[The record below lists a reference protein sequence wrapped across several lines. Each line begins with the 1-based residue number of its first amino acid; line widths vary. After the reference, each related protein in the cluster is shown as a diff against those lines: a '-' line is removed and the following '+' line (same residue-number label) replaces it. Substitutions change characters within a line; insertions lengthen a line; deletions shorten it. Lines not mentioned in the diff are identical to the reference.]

1 MASPSADRQI
11 HDQII
16 RVIESRIPVSISHLR
31 LEYPQLLN
39 TIDRHLDIG
48 IAPPIHPFPSVKMP
62 TCFTRGLRKLVRVII
77 RAVDHASDRIQVETT
92 MEKLIHPSIIIDR
105 LGYVDFPSTWLATQI
120 GPEGLSHSPHS
131 RPVSR
136 SAIWKLDA
144 GLNQQA
150 RPFAGLEGPS
160 CLNLAG
166 GPTVSHF
173 PGN

>member
-1 MASPSADRQI
+1 
-11 HDQII
+11 
-16 RVIESRIPVSISHLR
+16 
-31 LEYPQLLN
+31 
-39 TIDRHLDIG
+39 
-48 IAPPIHPFPSVKMP
+48 
-62 TCFTRGLRKLVRVII
+62 
-77 RAVDHASDRIQVETT
+77 

-120 GPEGLSHSPHS
+120 GPERLSHSPHS

-150 RPFAGLEGPS
+150 RSFAGLEGPS